1 MTTQAQ
7 LLTGARPSAQA
18 TSIFRR
24 VLVGVDPSPESRE
37 AVRQGAVLVDPAGA
51 LTLLAVWTLPPP
63 IVGAELPPASLE
75 EEPSRRAAEVAVA
88 NARAAVGPFG
98 SARTKVARGF
108 AWDALVAEIEQEAV
122 TLGVVGSQ

>member
-1 MTTQAQ
+1 MTTQPQ

-75 EEPSRRAAEVAVA
+75 EEPSRR
-88 NARAAVGPFG
+88 G
-98 SARTKVARGF
+98 SVHVEKCTVWNRG
-108 AWDALVAEIEQEAV
+108 
-122 TLGVVGSQ
+122 GSTCVECSFS

>member
-1 MTTQAQ
+1 MTTQPQ

-51 LTLLAVWTLPPP
+51 NLYITTSNKGGPYDGSSGDVWKYA
-63 IVGAELPPASLE
+63 IASGTWTQISPVKSSDSNDSWR
-75 EEPSRRAAEVAVA
+75 PSRPPVRMKFMAASC
-88 NARAAVGPFG
+88 R
-98 SARTKVARGF
+98 
-108 AWDALVAEIEQEAV
+108 
-122 TLGVVGSQ
+122 